1 MRDHERRSGSGR
13 RADDLGTSR
22 IDGVLY
28 GALLALHHEAEEIY
42 FRAIARADGSDRAR
56 RLIGLANAKAE
67 GLAEA
72 VALVSGD
79 PVVDVR
85 ARAAELSEAR
95 KAAGLEGV
103 AGCRRVVEAVR
114 N

>member
-1 MRDHERRSGSGR
+1 MRDYERRSGSGR

-28 GALLALHHEAEEIY
+28 GALLALHHEAEEVY
-42 FRAIARADGSDRAR
+42 FRALARADGSDRAR

-79 PVVDVR
+79 EVVDVR

-95 KAAGLEGV
+95 RAAGLDGV
-103 AGCRRVVEAVR
+103 AGCRKVVELAR
-114 N
+114 G